1 MTYPTVLPPPL
12 GDEAA
17 LTRYMSAYGIRS
29 WSNHTET
36 DDEGTVGEDLP
47 ADEEENDH
55 VLYDCQVYA
64 GSYIASKLSRRYEYA
79 NLDNS
84 PLMIEVWCI
93 IVLRTLCFRRAN
105 PPPASLEFRY
115 QELTQKDGLLDQIA
129 DGRFP
134 LTDESGT
141 PMRPKNSNAP
151 GWSNL
156 HVDRF
161 YPESKVR
168 VVSGCSDMS
177 TSRLAR
183 RVDRFPESFQ

>member
-1 MTYPTVLPPPL
+1 MTYPTVKPNPI
-12 GDEAA
+12 GDDSA
-17 LTRYMSAYGIRS
+17 LARYMSAYGIRT

-36 DDEGTVGEDLP
+36 DDPGMPDEDLS
-47 ADEEENDH
+47 ADAEENAH
-55 VLYDCQVYA
+55 VLFDCKVYA
-64 GSYIASKLSRRYEYA
+64 GSFLASKLSQRFDYA
-79 NLDNS
+79 TLSTS
-84 PLMIEVWCI
+84 PLMIEIWCI
-93 IVLRTLCFRRAN
+93 IVLRTLVFRRGN

-115 QELTQKDGLLDQIA
+115 QELVQKDGLLDQIA
-129 DGRFP
+129 KGTFP
-134 LTDESGT
+134 LTDENGD
-141 PMRPKNSNAP
+141 PLRPKNANGP

-177 TSRLAR
+177 TSRLPR

>member
-1 MTYPTVLPPPL
+1 MTYPTVLPTPI

-64 GSYIASKLSRRYEYA
+64 GSFIASKLSRRYEYSQ
-79 NLDNS
+79 LDNS
-84 PLMIEVWCI
+84 PLMIEIWCI

-134 LTDESGT
+134 LTDENGN
-141 PMRPKNSNAP
+141 PLRPKNSNAP

-177 TSRLAR
+177 TSRLPR